1 MDPASALGVI
11 ATIQQLIFF
20 IGKTILYLN
29 DVKDAPKVRETIAL
43 EANSIQALLMRLQY
57 RLDSLQGLQPPWMA
71 AVESLGEK
79 HGPLEQFQAT
89 MESLAQSVK
98 EDTGV
103 KKLGKR
109 LTWSLNREKIKDILS
124 KIERFKSLVNIAL
137 QEDHLCVYITDHRLA
152 P

>member
-1 MDPASALGVI
+1 MDPASVLGVV
-11 ATIQQLIFF
+11 ATIQQLISF
-20 IGKTILYLN
+20 IGKILVYLN
-29 DVKDAPKVRETIAL
+29 DVKDAPKERENIAL
-43 EANSIQALLMRLQY
+43 EANNIQALLMRLKY
-57 RLDSLQGLQPPWMA
+57 RLDNLQGLQLSWTA

-98 EDTGV
+98 KDTGV

-109 LTWSLNREKIKDILS
+109 LTWSLDRGKIKDILS

-137 QEDHLCVYITDHRLA
+137 QEDHLCIYITDHRLA